1 MDLFKLENTSVSGN
15 PVVLENCG
23 KASLQGL
30 TVYGKST
37 QVTTTGAQ
45 LFVSKK
51 SQESIVGMTLTQK
64 DDGGWHLEGTCTADN
79 SRNIRLLEP
88 TEYFTLPSGDY
99 TLSFTGAIPNSVT
112 LNIAKVANVHKQ
124 NEQWTRLGSINKN
137 KRNLAISLDGTEEAL
152 SMYVIF
158 PNQVALSFDFYVM
171 LNAGDTVLPWEPY
184 TGGKPSP
191 SPDYPQ
197 EIQSAGDDGSIGV
210 EVHGKNIFG
219 GRYYYAMYSNGVLYI
234 DKGQKDKEV
243 KFPYQPESET
253 RGICKT
259 LKCQKGKTYTISVT
273 NPNKNV
279 TIGMT
284 EYENIENA
292 SVYTNNVGFVA
303 MSNKTKQLYTAK
315 SDGILVC
322 GIAGTWTD
330 GKTTLHECTESE
342 LLQVEEASEATS
354 YEPYHTP
361 QTLTLSTPNGLPGIP
376 VNSGGNYID
385 SSGQQWICDEL
396 DFAGGV
402 YRQWIK
408 HVNVIFNKVTSSDT
422 HSGYKHVATNIQNMS
437 KEHTE
442 CLCNIATYS
451 KNAANG
457 TEGVC
462 ASGKFDTIVLYYEN
476 LTNDNV
482 SADVAYILSDP
493 IETPLTQ
500 SQIETYKSLHTYDGT
515 TIIESPDS
523 VGLSAVYGRKIYMAN
538 TTLKTRI
545 ILNNKT
551 TDEWAQNGSF
561 VGLKGEFLVDTVTRK
576 IKIGDGATAYTDLA
590 YANLTPEE
598 VQELIK
604 NASHSHSNK
613 SILDETTASFTTAL
627 LEKLNGIASGANKT
641 VVDNALSS
649 TSTNPVQNKV
659 VNSALGG
666 KVPTSRKVNGKALT
680 GDITLSANDVKAIPA
695 SQKGVANGVASLGDD
710 GKVISAQLPSFVD
723 DVLEGYVADD
733 LATFYKDSK
742 KSSAYTAEA
751 GKIYVDLTNNKTYRW
766 SGSKYIVISETLAL
780 GTTASTAFPGDKG
793 QTAYTHSQSA
803 HAPSNAEKNIII
815 GIQKNGADVA
825 PDENRKVNITVPT
838 KTSDITNDSGFIT
851 SGATTAKAK
860 QLETT
865 RKIDGVGFNGT
876 ADITHFATC
885 STAAATQAKTA
896 SITGFNLVTGA
907 RVTIKFTVTNTAAN
921 PTLNVNGTGAKAI
934 KYRGSA
940 ISAGYL
946 AANRVYEFVYD
957 GTDYLFMGDI
967 NTDSNTT
974 YSAGSGL
981 TLSGTQFKH
990 KNAVAAGTAK
1000 GDDSKTLSFGGTF
1013 KIPSVSY
1020 DTEGHITGASSTTMT
1035 MPAAPTSVSGNA
1047 GSATKLAN
1055 VRNFSIT
1062 GGATAAAVAFN
1073 GTADVF
1079 LNVTSLN
1086 AAKLALAEDDTL
1098 ILDGSV

>member
-15 PVVLENCG
+15 PIVLENCG

-79 SRNIRLLEP
+79 SWNIRLLEP

-273 NPNKNV
+273 NPNKNA

-437 KEHTE
+437 KEHT
-442 CLCNIATYS
+442 
-451 KNAANG
+451 
-457 TEGVC
+457 
-462 ASGKFDTIVLYYEN
+462 
-476 LTNDNV
+476 
-482 SADVAYILSDP
+482 
-493 IETPLTQ
+493 
-500 SQIETYKSLHTYDGT
+500 
-515 TIIESPDS
+515 
-523 VGLSAVYGRKIYMAN
+523 
-538 TTLKTRI
+538 
-545 ILNNKT
+545 
-551 TDEWAQNGSF
+551 
-561 VGLKGEFLVDTVTRK
+561 
-576 IKIGDGATAYTDLA
+576 
-590 YANLTPEE
+590 
-598 VQELIK
+598 
-604 NASHSHSNK
+604 
-613 SILDETTASFTTAL
+613 
-627 LEKLNGIASGANKT
+627 
-641 VVDNALSS
+641 
-649 TSTNPVQNKV
+649 
-659 VNSALGG
+659 
-666 KVPTSRKVNGKALT
+666 
-680 GDITLSANDVKAIPA
+680 
-695 SQKGVANGVASLGDD
+695 
-710 GKVISAQLPSFVD
+710 
-723 DVLEGYVADD
+723 
-733 LATFYKDSK
+733 
-742 KSSAYTAEA
+742 
-751 GKIYVDLTNNKTYRW
+751 
-766 SGSKYIVISETLAL
+766 
-780 GTTASTAFPGDKG
+780 
-793 QTAYTHSQSA
+793 
-803 HAPSNAEKNIII
+803 
-815 GIQKNGADVA
+815 
-825 PDENRKVNITVPT
+825 
-838 KTSDITNDSGFIT
+838 
-851 SGATTAKAK
+851 
-860 QLETT
+860 
-865 RKIDGVGFNGT
+865 
-876 ADITHFATC
+876 
-885 STAAATQAKTA
+885 
-896 SITGFNLVTGA
+896 
-907 RVTIKFTVTNTAAN
+907 
-921 PTLNVNGTGAKAI
+921 
-934 KYRGSA
+934 
-940 ISAGYL
+940 
-946 AANRVYEFVYD
+946 
-957 GTDYLFMGDI
+957 
-967 NTDSNTT
+967 
-974 YSAGSGL
+974 
-981 TLSGTQFKH
+981 
-990 KNAVAAGTAK
+990 
-1000 GDDSKTLSFGGTF
+1000 
-1013 KIPSVSY
+1013 
-1020 DTEGHITGASSTTMT
+1020 
-1035 MPAAPTSVSGNA
+1035 
-1047 GSATKLAN
+1047 
-1055 VRNFSIT
+1055 
-1062 GGATAAAVAFN
+1062 
-1073 GTADVF
+1073 
-1079 LNVTSLN
+1079 
-1086 AAKLALAEDDTL
+1086 
-1098 ILDGSV
+1098 

>member
-15 PVVLENCG
+15 PVVLEDCA
-23 KASLQGL
+23 KAPLQGL
-30 TVYGKST
+30 TVHGKST

-45 LFVSKK
+45 LF
-51 SQESIVGMTLTQK
+51 ESISDSLNLNGVVITFGKNSEKIVVSGTAVLTQEFQISK
-64 DDGGWHLEGTCTADN
+64 PIQMQAGEKYVLTLDEVHYFENIWLQGNGVRFGWSGKNTAN
-79 SRNIRLLEP
+79 
-88 TEYFTLPSGDY
+88 
-99 TLSFTGAIPNSVT
+99 
-112 LNIAKVANVHKQ
+112 KVAITVPD
-124 NEQWTRLGSINKN
+124 SIAERTDCAMYASVK
-137 KRNLAISLDGTEEAL
+137 KGEAFNFTINHL
-152 SMYVIF
+152 
-158 PNQVALSFDFYVM
+158 M
-171 LNAGDTVLPWEPY
+171 LNAGDTPLPWEPY

-197 EIQSAGDDGSIGV
+197 EIQSALGNLTV
-210 EVHGKNIFG
+210 RGKNLYDQTIQWVARGWNGTIRNTQNKVTVTASNGWINASFFSPAKG
-219 GRYYYAMYSNGVLYI
+219 KTVTFSCTYKQIETTSEDTDQAFSIATTSNGQYPNQSNGVTCYETSSPSTKETTVSATFVSDAYI
-234 DKGQKDKEV
+234 GIFLRV
-243 KFPYQPESET
+243 KQEGIGLT
-253 RGICKT
+253 RT
-259 LKCQKGKTYTISVT
+259 VELT
-273 NPNKNV
+273 N
-279 TIGMT
+279 IQL
-284 EYENIENA
+284 EY
-292 SVYTNNVGFVA
+292 G
-303 MSNKTKQLYTAK
+303 
-315 SDGILVC
+315 
-322 GIAGTWTD
+322 
-330 GKTTLHECTESE
+330 
-342 LLQVEEASEATS
+342 SEATS
-354 YEPYHTP
+354 YEPYKG
-361 QTLTLSTPNGLPGIP
+361 STSYTFAPNGLPGISVS
-376 VNSGGNYID
+376 VNGNYTD
-385 SSGQQWICDEL
+385 QFGQQWVCDEL
-396 DFAGGV
+396 DLERGV
-402 YRQWIK
+402 YRQRIK
-408 HVNVIFNKVTSSDT
+408 HVNVVFYKTVSSST
-422 HSGYKHVATNIQNMS
+422 HSGYRHVATNIQNMS
-437 KEHTE
+437 REHKE

-451 KNAANG
+451 ETASNG
-457 TEGVC
+457 TEGIR
-462 ASGKFDTIVLYYEN
+462 ASGEYNTIVLYYEN
-476 LTNDNV
+476 LTLDNV
-482 SADVAYILSDP
+482 PADVAYILSDP

-500 SQIETYKSLHTYDGT
+500 SQIETYKSLRTYDGT

-523 VGLSAVYGRKIYMAN
+523 AGLSAVYGRKIYMAN

-613 SILDETTASFTTAL
+613 SVLDATTASFTAEL
-627 LEKLNGIASGANKT
+627 LEKLNGIAAGANKT
-641 VVDNALSS
+641 TVDDKLSS
-649 TSTNPVQNKV
+649 TSENPVQNKV

-680 GDITLSANDVKAIPA
+680 GDITLSADDVKAIPS
-695 SQKGVANGVASLGDD
+695 SQKGVANGVASLDAN
-710 GKVISAQLPSFVD
+710 GKVPSAQLPSFVD
-723 DVLEGYVADD
+723 DVLEGYISSDAV
-733 LATFYKDSK
+733 TFYKDSA

-766 SGSKYIVISETLAL
+766 SGSKYTVISETIAI
-780 GTTASTAFPGDKG
+780 GETPTTAGRGDLTKA
-793 QTAYTHSQSA
+793 AYDHSKAA
-803 HAPSNAEKNIII
+803 HAPSNAERNIIV
-815 GIQKNGADVA
+815 GIQKNGADVT
-825 PDENRKVNITVPT
+825 PDGNRKINITVPT
-838 KTSDITNDSGFIT
+838 KTSEITNDSGFIT

-860 QLETT
+860 QLETA

-896 SITGFNLVTGA
+896 SVAGFNLVTGA

-934 KYRGSA
+934 KYRGAA
-940 ISAGYL
+940 IATGYL

-967 NTDSNTT
+967 NTDTNTT

-981 TLSGTQFKH
+981 QLSGTQFKH
-990 KNAVAAGTAK
+990 KNAVTAGTAK

-1013 KIPSVSY
+1013 KVPSVSY
-1020 DTEGHITGASSTTMT
+1020 DAEGHITGSSSTTMT

-1055 VRNFSIT
+1055 ARNFSIT
-1062 GGATAAAVAFN
+1062 GGATADAVAFN
-1073 GTADVF
+1073 GTADVS

-1086 AAKLALAEDDTL
+1086 AAKLAIASSDTL

>member
-273 NPNKNV
+273 NPNKNA
-279 TIGMT
+279 TIGMA

-292 SVYTNNVGFVA
+292 SVYTNNVEFTRTP
-303 MSNKTKQLYTAK
+303 NKTIAYTAK

-361 QTLTLSTPNGLPGIP
+361 QTLTLSTPTGLPGIP

-422 HSGYKHVATNIQNMS
+422 HSGYRHVAINIQNMS

-442 CLCNIATYS
+442 CLCNIAMYS
-451 KNAANG
+451 KNAANR
-457 TEGVC
+457 TEGVR
-462 ASGKFDTIVLYYEN
+462 ASGKFNTIVLYYEN

-523 VGLSAVYGRKIYMAN
+523 VGLSAVYGRKIYMVN

-921 PTLNVNGTGAKAI
+921 PTLNVNGTGAKEI

-940 ISAGYL
+940 ISTGYL

-1073 GTADVF
+1073 GTADVS

-1086 AAKLALAEDDTL
+1086 AAKLALAKDDTL